1 MKRALSLLPIGL
13 SLGALVLA
21 GCGSDD
27 QSVSLENTWAR
38 TSAAGQTTGAIY
50 FDLTVDQNDTLLS
63 ASVPASIAADA
74 QVHEVVMAEMD
85 DSDALEGSESMDD
98 MADDMADMT
107 CEEIIAE
114 HNENSA
120 EHMDDMDDMDSE
132 EMADM
137 DDMTCEEIIAEH
149 NEMSDE
155 HMDDMADMADMDAE
169 EMAGMGA
176 MTMQELADGLALT
189 AGETVSFEPGS
200 YHVMLLDL
208 VEPLE
213 VGDEVEVTLEFA
225 ESGSI
230 TTTVEVAES
239 AP

>member
-1 MKRALSLLPIGL
+1 MKRALTLLPIGL

-21 GCGSDD
+21 GCGSND
-27 QSVSLENTWAR
+27 QSVSLDNTWAR

-63 ASVPASIAADA
+63 ASVAASIAADA

-85 DSDALEGSESMDD
+85 DSDAVEGSDSMDD

-120 EHMDDMDDMDSE
+120 EHMDDMDSE
-132 EMADM
+132 EMTDM
-137 DDMTCEEIIAEH
+137 DDMDDIADMTCEEIIAEH

-155 HMDDMADMADMDAE
+155 HMDDMADMDSE

-176 MTMQELADGLALT
+176 MTMQELTDGLALT

-213 VGDEVEVTLEFA
+213 AGDEVEVTLEFA

>member
-1 MKRALSLLPIGL
+1 MKRAHSLLPIGL

-27 QSVSLENTWAR
+27 SVSLENSWAR

-50 FDLTVDQNDTLLS
+50 FDLTVDENDTLVG
-63 ASVPASIAADA
+63 ASVDESIAVDA
-74 QVHEVVMAEMD
+74 QVHEVVMADM
-85 DSDALEGSESMDD
+85 ESG
-98 MADDMADMT
+98 
-107 CEEIIAE
+107 
-114 HNENSA
+114 
-120 EHMDDMDDMDSE
+120 DMDSS
-132 EMADM
+132 EMGDM
-137 DDMTCEEIIAEH
+137 DESGDLAGSM
-149 NEMSDE
+149 
-155 HMDDMADMADMDAE
+155 DMADMDCEELRAE
-169 EMAGMGA
+169 HMEDSEEHMADMDSDEMDEMGDVAEMSCDELLAEHAEHMGDMDMGDMDMGA
-176 MTMQELADGLALT
+176 MIMQELTDGLELT
-189 AGETVSFEPGS
+189 AGETVTFEPGG

-225 ESGSI
+225 ETDSY